1 MQYDKE
7 NRLVVH
13 QTPAASVAT
22 GALTRW
28 RGEAALT
35 RGRADED
42 IRRHGLSH
50 TRVNASIVTSSPAG
64 VLPT

>member
-1 MQYDKE
+1 
-7 NRLVVH
+7 V
-13 QTPAASVAT
+13 AA
-22 GALTRW
+22 GALTRR

-42 IRRHGLSH
+42 APHGLSH